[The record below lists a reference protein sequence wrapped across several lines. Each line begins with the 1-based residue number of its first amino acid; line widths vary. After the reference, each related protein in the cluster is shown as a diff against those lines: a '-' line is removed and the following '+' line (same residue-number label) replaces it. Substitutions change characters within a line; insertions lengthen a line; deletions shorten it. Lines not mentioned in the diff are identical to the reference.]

1 METGTIVDRNTE
13 RLTME
18 RAAYLL
24 IFLYFIRRLFRK
36 LIFRSKL
43 PVRRCSSRGEE
54 KGYSR
59 LVITGQEYDLCSNF
73 CMKTP
78 KGFYV
83 NGRDEAAEE
92 ELQRMFTNQIKDA
105 TGGEFDKVIIYHGK
119 LAPKDLEFDE
129 NGEGKGIPRE
139 LRGIL
144 ASAAEEFVRLMR

>member
-1 METGTIVDRNTE
+1 
-13 RLTME
+13 ME

-24 IFLYFIRRLFRK
+24 IFLYFLRRLFRK
-36 LIFRSKL
+36 LIFRGKL

-59 LVITGQEYDLCSNF
+59 LVVTGQEYDLCSNF
-73 CMKTP
+73 CVKTP
-78 KGFYV
+78 KGFFAD
-83 NGRDEAAEE
+83 GRDEIVEE
-92 ELQRMFTNQIKDA
+92 KLQRMFTGQIKNA
-105 TGGEFDKVIIYHGK
+105 TDGEFDKVITYGGK